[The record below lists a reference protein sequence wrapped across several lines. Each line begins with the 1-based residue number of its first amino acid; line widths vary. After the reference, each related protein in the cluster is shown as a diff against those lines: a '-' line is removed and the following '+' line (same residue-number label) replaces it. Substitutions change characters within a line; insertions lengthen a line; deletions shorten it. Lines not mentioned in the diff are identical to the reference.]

1 MKLSIPLLLAV
12 VASLSASWSAPVQAA
27 TDDLEYQRGEIIRL
41 RAGELPAVKLTADI
55 LYRVVA
61 AELSATRGDY
71 DLASQTMLD
80 LARDTSD
87 PRLAKRAFQFSMVAR
102 DLSRALASARI
113 WAMLSPQDPEAVAS
127 SLALSASN
135 GQTAGLA
142 STLKARIE
150 KADDKEQAIGQA
162 AAIVSK
168 DRKSTRLNSSH

>member
-1 MKLSIPLLLAV
+1 
-12 VASLSASWSAPVQAA
+12 
-27 TDDLEYQRGEIIRL
+27 
-41 RAGELPAVKLTADI
+41 
-55 LYRVVA
+55 
-61 AELSATRGDY
+61 
-71 DLASQTMLD
+71 MLD

-127 SLALSASN
+127 SLALSASH

-142 STLKARIE
+142 SPVKARIE
-150 KADDKEQAIGQA
+150 KADDQEQADGQA

-168 DRKSTRLNSSH
+168 MADKPLAPEIGRAWGRERV